1 MRSLLIISCLAL
13 PLAACQTTAQKVC
26 QGERG
31 LTPGSQAYA
40 DCEEAEFNKLAWRI
54 KRTQNRG
61 DK

>member
-1 MRSLLIISCLAL
+1 MRSILIISCLAL

-26 QGERG
+26 QSERG
-31 LTPGSQAYA
+31 LEPGSQAYA
-40 DCEEAEFNKLAWRI
+40 DCEQLEQNKLAWRI